1 MLRTICF
8 GLASVL
14 WLSACATGPAPEDA
28 PRPPPMDAPGNSDRC
43 DASGLQGYL
52 GRTHSEALNQALA
65 SQSDASEVRVIEP
78 GEGFTLDY
86 RQTRLNI
93 YLDEEGRISDLRCG

>member
-1 MLRTICF
+1 MFKQIAF
-8 GLASVL
+8 GLASAL
-14 WLSACATGPAPEDA
+14 WLNACATGPAPEDA
-28 PRPPPMDAPGNSDRC
+28 PRPPSMNEPGQSGAC
-43 DASGLQGYL
+43 DLSGVQAYV
-52 GRTHSEALNQALA
+52 GRTYSDALRQTLA
-65 SQSDASEVRVIEP
+65 TQSDAEDVRVIEP